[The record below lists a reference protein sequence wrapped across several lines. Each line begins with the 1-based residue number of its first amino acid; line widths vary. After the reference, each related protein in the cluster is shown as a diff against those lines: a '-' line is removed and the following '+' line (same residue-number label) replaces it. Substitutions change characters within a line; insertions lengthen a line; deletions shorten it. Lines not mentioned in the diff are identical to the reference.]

1 MVGIVLLGIF
11 VLLLAF
17 GAPIA
22 VCLGMSSVGAILVQ
36 GAGKPLDAIM
46 SVLPRLCSSAS
57 SKFVLLAIP
66 FFILSGNVMEKAG
79 ISGRLINLAEKCL
92 GHIRG
97 GMAMVCVVVSCFFAA
112 ISGSGPATVAALGL
126 IMIPAL
132 KKAGY
137 SPAFACALMAAGGA
151 IGVVIPPS
159 ITFVVYGSIADASI
173 TDLFKA
179 GVIPGLLM
187 GLGLI
192 VAALFVGRKAN
203 LTVQPKASGKE
214 RLKAFKDAFWGLL
227 MPVIILGGIYGSI
240 FTPTEAAAVSVFYGL
255 IVGVFIYREVN
266 WKKMKDILIDSC
278 STTATVMFITMGAT
292 LFGYVLTRA
301 RLDLAIEN
309 FMLTVTN
316 GNTVIF
322 FIIVN
327 VVLLIAGCFLD
338 STSALYIF
346 TPLFAPVAVQLGID
360 PIHLG
365 TVMIVNLAIGLFPA
379 GGRQPVC
386 GLRHRRYQDRG
397 DHQGHCPVPHRRA
410 GGAAAD
416 HLRPRNFHIPHSLT
430 LPFSLHTQLSIPR
443 MQHRADFIRPVLHF
457 LIPPPHICPDFGQF
471 P

>member
-1 MVGIVLLGIF
+1 MVGITLLGIF

-22 VCLGMSSVGAILVQ
+22 TCLGLSSVAAILVQ
-36 GAGKPLDAIM
+36 GAGKPIDAVM

-92 GHIRG
+92 GHIKG
-97 GMAMVCVVVSCFFAA
+97 GMAIVCVVVSCFFAA

-132 KKAGY
+132 VKAGY
-137 SPAFACALMAAGGA
+137 PASFSCALMAAGGA

-173 TDLFKA
+173 TNLFIS
-179 GVIPGLLM
+179 GMVPGLLM
-187 GLGLI
+187 GAGLI
-192 VAALFVGRKAN
+192 AAALILGRKYD
-203 LTVQPKASGKE
+203 LKVQPKASGKE
-214 RLKAFKDAFWGLL
+214 RWDAFKDAFFGLM
-227 MPVIILGGIYGSI
+227 MPVIILGGIYGGI

-255 IVGVFIYREVN
+255 AVGVFIYREIDF
-266 WKKMKDILIDSC
+266 KKLIDIMIDSC

-292 LFGYVLTRA
+292 LFAYVLTRA
-301 RLDLAIEN
+301 RLDLTIKD

-316 GNTVIF
+316 GNWIIF

-327 VVLLIAGCFLD
+327 IVLLIAGCFLD

-346 TPLFAPVAVQLGID
+346 TPLFAPVAAAMGIS

-365 TVMIVNLAIGLFPA
+365 VVMIVNLAIGLFTP
-379 GGRQPVC
+379 PVGVNLYVAC
-386 GLRHRRYQDRG
+386 GIG
-397 DHQGHCPVPHRRA
+397 DIKIEEISKGIIPCLVAELVVLLLCTYVP
-410 GGAAAD
+410 
-416 HLRPRNFHIPHSLT
+416 FVST
-430 LPFSLHTQLSIPR
+430 MFVS
-443 MQHRADFIRPVLHF
+443 
-457 LIPPPHICPDFGQF
+457 
-471 P
+471 

>member
-255 IVGVFIYREVN
+255 IVGVFIYREIN

-301 RLDLAIEN
+301 RLDLAIAN

-365 TVMIVNLAIGLFPA
+365 TVMIVNLAIGLFTPPVGVNLYVACGIGDIKIEEITKGIIPCLIAELAVLLLITYVPA
-379 GGRQPVC
+379 
-386 GLRHRRYQDRG
+386 
-397 DHQGHCPVPHRRA
+397 
-410 GGAAAD
+410 
-416 HLRPRNFHIPHSLT
+416 IST
-430 LPFSLHTQLSIPR
+430 
-443 MQHRADFIRPVLHF
+443 F
-457 LIPPPHICPDFGQF
+457 LIH
-471 P
+471 

>member
-1 MVGIVLLGIF
+1 MVGITLLGLF

-22 VCLGMSSVGAILVQ
+22 TCLGLSSVAAILVQ
-36 GAGKPLDAIM
+36 GAGKPIDAVM

-92 GHIRG
+92 GHIKG
-97 GMAMVCVVVSCFFAA
+97 GMAIVCVVVSCFFAA

-132 KKAGY
+132 VKAGY
-137 SPAFACALMAAGGA
+137 PASFSCALMAAGGA

-173 TDLFKA
+173 TNLFIS
-179 GVIPGLLM
+179 GMVPGLLM
-187 GLGLI
+187 GAGLI
-192 VAALFVGRKAN
+192 AAAFVLGRKYD
-203 LTVQPKASGKE
+203 LKVQPKASGKE
-214 RLKAFKDAFWGLL
+214 RWDAFKDAFFGLM
-227 MPVIILGGIYGSI
+227 MPVIILGGIYGGI

-255 IVGVFIYREVN
+255 AVGVFIYREIDF
-266 WKKMKDILIDSC
+266 KKLIDIMIDSC

-292 LFGYVLTRA
+292 LFAYVLTRA
-301 RLDLAIEN
+301 RLDLTIKD

-316 GNTVIF
+316 GNWIIF

-327 VVLLIAGCFLD
+327 IVLLIAGCFLD

-346 TPLFAPVAVQLGID
+346 TPLFAPVAAAMGIS

-365 TVMIVNLAIGLFPA
+365 VVMIVNLAIGLFTP
-379 GGRQPVC
+379 PVGVNLYVAC
-386 GLRHRRYQDRG
+386 GIG
-397 DHQGHCPVPHRRA
+397 DIKIEEISKGIIPCLVAELIVLLLCTYVP
-410 GGAAAD
+410 
-416 HLRPRNFHIPHSLT
+416 FVST
-430 LPFSLHTQLSIPR
+430 MFVS
-443 MQHRADFIRPVLHF
+443 
-457 LIPPPHICPDFGQF
+457 
-471 P
+471 

>member
-11 VLLLAF
+11 VLLLVF

-36 GAGKPLDAIM
+36 GAGKPLEAIM

-97 GMAMVCVVVSCFFAA
+97 GMAMVCVAVSCFFAA

-132 KKAGY
+132 VKAGY
-137 SPAFACALMAAGGA
+137 PAAFSCALMAAGGA

-173 TDLFKA
+173 TDLFIS
-179 GVIPGLLM
+179 GLIPGLMM
-187 GLGLI
+187 GAGLI
-192 VAALFVGRKAN
+192 VAALVLGRKMD
-203 LTVQPKASGKE
+203 LMDLKVQPKASAQE

-255 IVGVFIYREVN
+255 IVGVFVYREIN
-266 WKKMKDILIDSC
+266 LKKMVDILIDSC

-301 RLDLAIEN
+301 RLDLAIEE
-309 FMLTVTN
+309 FMLNVTG
-316 GNTVIF
+316 GNWIIF

-327 VVLLIAGCFLD
+327 IVLLIAGCFLD

-346 TPLFAPVAVQLGID
+346 TPLFAPVAVQLGIS

-365 TVMIVNLAIGLFPA
+365 AVMIVNLAIGLFTP
-379 GGRQPVC
+379 PVGVNLYVAC
-386 GLRHRRYQDRG
+386 GIG
-397 DHQGHCPVPHRRA
+397 DIKIEEITKGI
-410 GGAAAD
+410 
-416 HLRPRNFHIPHSLT
+416 IPCLIAELAVLLLVT
-430 LPFSLHTQLSIPR
+430 YIPGIST
-443 MQHRADFIRPVLHF
+443 MLV
-457 LIPPPHICPDFGQF
+457 G
-471 P
+471 